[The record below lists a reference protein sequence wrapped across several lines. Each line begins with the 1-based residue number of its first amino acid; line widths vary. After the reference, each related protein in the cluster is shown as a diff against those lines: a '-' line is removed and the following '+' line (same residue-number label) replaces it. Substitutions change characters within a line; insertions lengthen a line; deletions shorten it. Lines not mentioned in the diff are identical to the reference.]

1 MNRAYLVGKAPP
13 FSLGYEY
20 GDTAPFDAVVI
31 GSLTLGQL
39 FCFREERVL
48 SALAAGKSVYL
59 YTPGLPNIGKNRAL
73 SAAAATAQRELKSW
87 GVVFT
92 DGGQKRLITAEEAR
106 RMKQSGQSPGPG
118 AVMTPLAR
126 EILEGSS

>member
-1 MNRAYLVGKAPP
+1 MTRALLIGNEPDRELG
-13 FSLGYEY
+13 FSYCRD
-20 GDTAPFDAVVI
+20 GDFDAVVI

-73 SAAAATAQRELKSW
+73 SAAAATAQR
-87 GVVFT
+87 
-92 DGGQKRLITAEEAR
+92 DAR
-106 RMKQSGQSPGPG
+106 R
-118 AVMTPLAR
+118 
-126 EILEGSS
+126 EIDRTLKERNR